1 MEKNK
6 EGVKVGKYTLNLK
19 EIGTG
24 SYGTVFLAKDDKGK
38 YYAVKRIDLSK
49 LNRKTIKQKV
59 IREIKLTYKLDNIH
73 IVKMLDIIKTWVIQM
88 LIKAL
93 YLIKEIKIIYFFQ
106 ILVIIIIFFKI
117 IIILF
122 V

>member
-49 LNRKTIKQKV
+49 LNRKTVKQVIQRNLFLIIK
-59 IREIKLTYKLDNIH
+59 RKLT
-73 IVKMLDIIKTWVIQM
+73 IKVN
-88 LIKAL
+88 
-93 YLIKEIKIIYFFQ
+93 
-106 ILVIIIIFFKI
+106 
-117 IIILF
+117 
-122 V
+122 

>member
-93 YLIKEIKIIYFFQ
+93 YLTKEIKIIYFFQ
-106 ILVIIIIFFKI
+106 ILVIIIIIFKI